1 MDIIRQALNQMI
13 TEKLSPERLNLL
25 MQLMLTEQLTLSDE
39 LVIELEGCNGYIKAT
54 IFVDDIEMS
63 MYNYSRQDLGLEPQP
78 QPEITKDQIKAEIL
92 EKLTPYFIKQM
103 FETTINQQWITQN
116 GDLLSLTGSR
126 MILEARIRRN
136 FKLTKIFNFT
146 IKDLLPQIHP

>member
-1 MDIIRQALNQMI
+1 MIR
-13 TEKLSPERLNLL
+13 SP
-25 MQLMLTEQLTLSDE
+25 
-39 LVIELEGCNGYIKAT
+39 IELEGCNGYIKAT

-146 IKDLLPQIHP
+146 IKDLLPQTHP

>member
-146 IKDLLPQIHP
+146 IKDLLPQTHP

>member
-1 MDIIRQALNQMI
+1 MTDIIRQALR
-13 TEKLSPERLNLL
+13 EKLSPERLNLL
-25 MQLMLTEQLTLSDE
+25 MQLMLTEQLTLSDK
-39 LVIELEGCNGYIKAT
+39 LVIELEGCSDNIKAT
-54 IFVDDIEMS
+54 IFEDGIEMS

-126 MILEARIRRN
+126 MILEARIKRN

>member
-1 MDIIRQALNQMI
+1 MTDIIRQALR
-13 TEKLSPERLNLL
+13 EKLSPERLNLL
-25 MQLMLTEQLTLSDE
+25 MQLMLTEQLTLSDK
-39 LVIELEGCNGYIKAT
+39 LVIELEGCSDNIKAT
-54 IFVDDIEMS
+54 IFEDGIEMS

-78 QPEITKDQIKAEIL
+78 QPEITKDQIKTEIL

-146 IKDLLPQIHP
+146 IKDLLPQTHP

>member
-1 MDIIRQALNQMI
+1 MTDIIRQALR
-13 TEKLSPERLNLL
+13 EKLSPERLNLL
-25 MQLMLTEQLTLSDE
+25 MQLMLTEQLTLSDK
-39 LVIELEGCNGYIKAT
+39 LVIELEGCSDNIKAT
-54 IFVDDIEMS
+54 IFEDGIEMS

-136 FKLTKIFNFT
+136 SKLTKIFNFT
-146 IKDLLPQIHP
+146 IKDLLPQTHP

>member
-1 MDIIRQALNQMI
+1 MTDIIRQALC
-13 TEKLSPERLNLL
+13 EKLSPERLNLL
-25 MQLMLTEQLTLSDE
+25 MQLMLTEQLTLSDK
-39 LVIELEGCNGYIKAT
+39 LVIELEGCSDNIKAT
-54 IFVDDIEMS
+54 IFEDGIEMS

-78 QPEITKDQIKAEIL
+78 QPEITKDQIKTEIL